1 MAIRPRP
8 PRVPHGG
15 GPSGSPNRPPSA
27 FGPGA
32 DRSPSTPGRR
42 GPTGGSGRDN
52 APDVAKSKSKFQE
65 FVDGASSVIG
75 LINELIGLAS
85 HIPLIGDLI
94 AKIQE
99 LLNKMFE
106 KVNEAISKTAEIFAY
121 VGSPTTLR
129 QTGLSWVESVGA
141 PATQATATIV
151 PTALPSTGN
160 WNGAAHDAYI
170 GRVQLQQPAAEDVYS
185 KCVMIDEQLN
195 TFADAIVDFWVAFS
209 IAAITTAIGVGLG
222 IAEIVSVI
230 GAPGGV
236 GTIILAVVSF
246 ITDVIGLVN
255 IILTANQAASDFM
268 MEVTNSLGSTAA
280 FPSGAWP
287 RHTAA

>member
-1 MAIRPRP
+1 MIRPRI
-8 PRVPHGG
+8 PRIPHGS

-32 DRSPSTPGRR
+32 DRSPNTSGGR
-42 GPTGGSGRDN
+42 GATGGSGRDN
-52 APDVAKSKSKFQE
+52 ATDVANSKSKFQE

-75 LINELIGLAS
+75 LINELIGLAT
-85 HIPLIGDLI
+85 HIPGIGDLI
-94 AKIQE
+94 AKIQG
-99 LLNKMFE
+99 LITRMFE

-129 QTGLSWVESVGA
+129 QTGLSWVQSVGA
-141 PATQATATIV
+141 PATQATAGIV
-151 PTALPSTGN
+151 PSALPSTGH

-170 GRVQLQQPAAEDVYS
+170 LRVNLQQPAAEDVYS
-185 KCVMIDEQLN
+185 KCTMIDTQLN
-195 TFADAIVDFWVAFS
+195 TFADAIVDFWIAFS

-236 GTIILAVVSF
+236 ATIILAVVSF

-255 IILTANQAASDFM
+255 IILTANQASADFM
-268 MEVTNSLGSTAA
+268 TEVTHSLSSTSA
-280 FPSGAWP
+280 FPNGAWP
-287 RHTAA
+287 RHAAA